1 MTVNIVLQIYIYL
14 SLSLS
19 VFLSFF
25 QEVETRQENIR
36 KKIPENK
43 NQQKQ
48 KQKINSELALY
59 PLPHVLKPD
68 KKKQQQKKTPQ
79 DFSSP
84 IFHPVSETFR
94 FWQIREKKKR
104 EKKST
109 LVYVH
114 EQMNS

>member
-14 SLSLS
+14 SLS
-19 VFLSFF
+19 FCLSFF

-68 KKKQQQKKTPQ
+68 KKQN
-79 DFSSP
+79 
-84 IFHPVSETFR
+84 
-94 FWQIREKKKR
+94 KKKR
-104 EKKST
+104 RHKTSRPPFSIL
-109 LVYVH
+109 LVKPFAFGK
-114 EQMNS
+114 